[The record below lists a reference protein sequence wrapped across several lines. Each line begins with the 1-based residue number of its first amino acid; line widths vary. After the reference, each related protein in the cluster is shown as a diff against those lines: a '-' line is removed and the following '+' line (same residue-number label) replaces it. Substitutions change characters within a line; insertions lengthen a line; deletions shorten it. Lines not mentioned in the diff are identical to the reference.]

1 MKSLKFCGN
10 YQNVKQRHKVRK
22 VCWDFCQC
30 VVTTNLQFVKTKTVI
45 SLKYH
50 KVKYNEMNHASWSWM
65 GGGHGKSSYSFDFLD
80 HSHVSWKNG

>member
-50 KVKYNEMNHASWSWM
+50 KVKYNEMKHAELKI
-65 GGGHGKSSYSFDFLD
+65 GYCFILP
-80 HSHVSWKNG
+80 SHTL